1 MPHLLFGNP
10 ESHMSLIDIAVDYL
24 YPKVL
29 KVLMDFDLHI
39 AEIPD
44 SENVVIRNIHD
55 TNNFELIKNLLNSS
69 KDVFS
74 KMRRQAIT
82 IGMDLIESGEVDKG
96 MTLINLMG
104 GIYSGTGSNRVEQ
117 IAIQNNREK
126 SLTVFSELRFTAADK
141 I

>member
-1 MPHLLFGNP
+1 
-10 ESHMSLIDIAVDYL
+10 MSLIDIAVDYL

-74 KMRRQAIT
+74 YKMR
-82 IGMDLIESGEVDKG
+82 
-96 MTLINLMG
+96 
-104 GIYSGTGSNRVEQ
+104 
-117 IAIQNNREK
+117 
-126 SLTVFSELRFTAADK
+126 
-141 I
+141 